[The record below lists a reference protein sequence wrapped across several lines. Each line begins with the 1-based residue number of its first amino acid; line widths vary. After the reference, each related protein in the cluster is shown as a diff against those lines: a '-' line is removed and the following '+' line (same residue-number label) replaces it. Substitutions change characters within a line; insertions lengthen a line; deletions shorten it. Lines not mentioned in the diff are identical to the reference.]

1 MKTMINVLV
10 VIASLRLRRQ
20 LIHDKTSI
28 IYHRFEPKNE
38 SVNPN
43 ISFLVHVD
51 IKNKPTNIIIYNYH
65 TTVAV
70 IVNYINTT
78 PVSGEF

>member
-1 MKTMINVLV
+1 MINMLV
-10 VIASLRLRRQ
+10 VIASLRLRRP

-43 ISFLVHVD
+43 ILVHVD